1 VTDFSHHHDTHA
13 WPQDEG
19 HPAGEAHELDLLEI
33 TLSVTDPE
41 TVAELLAH
49 PDGRQRHEF
58 ALTALRIGV
67 LALKQAQGRIDAD
80 TVRHEGERLLGELDH
95 HLERHREGVTQQV
108 ATNLKDYFDPD
119 SGRFNERLERLLR
132 KDGELEQVL
141 QRQIALEDSELAKT
155 LAAHFGERS
164 PLMKLLSPD
173 ESQGLLQHLRGSLDE
188 ALRTQR
194 ESILREFSLDNK
206 DSALTRLIS
215 ELTQRHSKLT
225 EDLQGSIKEVTGE
238 FSLDN
243 EDSALSRL
251 VRRVEQAQKQI
262 SSEFSLDTD
271 SSALA
276 RMRKELLEVLSTYR
290 NESVKFQ
297 QEVREALAD
306 MKARKEAALRSTTH
320 GDVFEQ
326 ALLGFVEEESRRA
339 GDLLAHVGNTTGL
352 IKNCKVGD
360 LLIELGPDR
369 SAAGARIVVEAKE
382 SAGYDI
388 AKAREEIELGRK
400 NRGAEVGLFVFSRLT
415 APTGLDGLLRYG
427 NDVIAV
433 WDAEDPSYD
442 VFLRGA
448 ISVAHALCTRAAAQ
462 RAVQQADFESIE
474 RAIRDIEKQSS
485 GLEEI
490 STFTNT
496 IRTSSDKVLN
506 RARIMREVLSRQ
518 IATLDEKIV
527 DLKSVVEGR
536 SSSD

>member
-1 VTDFSHHHDTHA
+1 MTDFSHHHDTQA
-13 WPQDEG
+13 WSQDEN
-19 HPAGEAHELDLLEI
+19 HRDGEAHALDLLEI
-33 TLSVTDPE
+33 TLSITDPE

-49 PDGRQRHEF
+49 PEGRQRHEF

-80 TVRHEGERLLGELDH
+80 TMRHEGERLLGELDH
-95 HLERHREGVTQQV
+95 HLERHRETVTQQV
-108 ATNLKDYFDPD
+108 ATNLKDYFDPE

-141 QRQIALEDSELAKT
+141 HRQIAVEDSELAKT
-155 LAAHFGERS
+155 LAAHFGDSS

-173 ESQGLLQHLRGSLDE
+173 ESQGLLHNLRGSLDE

-206 DSALTRLIS
+206 DSALTRLIG

-225 EDLQGSIKEVTGE
+225 EDLQGSVKEVTGE

-276 RMRKELLEVLSTYR
+276 RMRKELLEVLGNYR

-306 MKARKEAALRSTTH
+306 MKARKETALRSTTH
-320 GDVFEQ
+320 GEVFEL
-326 ALLGFVEEESRRA
+326 ALRGFIEEESRRA
-339 GDLLAHVGNTTGL
+339 GDLASHVGNTTGL

-382 SAGYDI
+382 STAYDI
-388 AKAREEIELGRK
+388 VKAREEIETGRK
-400 NRGAEVGLFVFSRLT
+400 NRGAEVGLFVYSRLT
-415 APTGLDGLLRYG
+415 APAGLDGLLRYG
-427 NDVIAV
+427 NDVITV

-442 VFLRGA
+442 VVLRAA
-448 ISVAHALCTRAAAQ
+448 ISVAHALCTRAAAR

-474 RAIRDIEKQSS
+474 RAIRDIEKQSN

-490 STFTNT
+490 TTFTNT
-496 IRTSSDKVLN
+496 IRSSSDKVLN
-506 RARIMREVLSRQ
+506 RARIMREVLIRQ
-518 IATLDEKIV
+518 ITTLDEKIA
-527 DLKSVVEGR
+527 DLKSVVEGDAA
-536 SSSD
+536 SD